1 MVHKWLGQKWL
12 ADFNTENKRT
22 GLIKPL
28 VEIRC
33 LFAATVSPATDS
45 NYLKVLHIYNT
56 AQHFMGTVV
65 ALTKV
70 TMQNTS
76 YSIGLNV
83 RVNGG
88 IQFLKIQ
95 KMGLSTPFNIIKIIA
110 VIFVSAYTEKTNY
123 TFFSMKL

>member
-1 MVHKWLGQKWL
+1 
-12 ADFNTENKRT
+12 
-22 GLIKPL
+22 
-28 VEIRC
+28 
-33 LFAATVSPATDS
+33 
-45 NYLKVLHIYNT
+45 
-56 AQHFMGTVV
+56 MGTVV

-76 YSIGLNV
+76 YSIRLNV

-110 VIFVSAYTEKTNY
+110 VIFVSVCTENTNY
-123 TFFSMKL
+123 TFFP